1 MVATHLDRFAGQ
13 TSEVLGAILA
23 QSLDCIKLINLDGE
37 IEYVN
42 PNGLKALGVGDFSEL
57 VGKRWP
63 ELWPAETRERISSAL
78 DLAARGQT
86 DRFDGYC
93 PDASGNPRWWDVSV
107 SPILQEDGKVSHVLA
122 TSRDITE
129 RVQERLQGEMLQKR
143 AQDKADRSDT
153 VAREM
158 RHRLKNQL
166 AVVGS
171 VASLL
176 ARNSSDAGELVQK
189 LAGKLQALARAQDL
203 LTIHHAE
210 PPLVGVAVAQVL
222 EASGAG
228 ERIEVGTMPDGRLG
242 DDAIQQLALILG
254 ELQTNSLKYGAL
266 ANDGGHITLT
276 GTRSGRDL
284 ALHWHEDTGQAMEK
298 PESEGAGFKLLTRL
312 GSTSNLRA
320 SVQWHSRGPTID
332 FYVRALD

>member
-1 MVATHLDRFAGQ
+1 MAAIFLDRLAGQ

-23 QSLDCIKLINLDGE
+23 QSLDCIKLVNLDGE

-42 PNGLKALGVGDFSEL
+42 PNGLKALGVEDFSQL
-57 VGKRWP
+57 SGRPWS
-63 ELWPAETRERISSAL
+63 ELWPDEARERVASAL
-78 DLAARGQT
+78 GLAWRGQN

-93 PDASGNPRWWDVSV
+93 PDANGNPRWWDVTV
-107 SPILQEDGKVSHVLA
+107 SPIRHGDGSVTHVLA

-129 RVQERLQGEMLQKR
+129 RVQERVQGEMLYKR

-176 ARNSSDAGELVQK
+176 ARSSADPGELVQK
-189 LAGKLQALARAQDL
+189 LSGKLQSLARAQDL
-203 LTIHHAE
+203 LTIHHDE
-210 PPLVGVAVAQVL
+210 PPQVGVALAQVL

-228 ERIEVGTMPDGRLG
+228 ERIEVGTMPQGRLG
-242 DDAIQQLALILG
+242 DDSIQQLALILG

-266 ANDGGHITLT
+266 IRNAGRITLT
-276 GTRSGRDL
+276 GTRSGREI
-284 ALHWHEDTGQAMEK
+284 AIHWHEDLGETIDAPKG
-298 PESEGAGFKLLTRL
+298 EGSGFKLLQRL
-312 GSTSNLRA
+312 GSTSQSRA
-320 SVQWHSRGPTID
+320 QVQWHSRGPTID

>member
-1 MVATHLDRFAGQ
+1 MVAIQLDRFAGQ
-13 TSEVLGAILA
+13 TGEVLGAILA
-23 QSLDCIKLINLDGE
+23 QSLDCIKLVNLDGE

-42 PNGLKALGVGDFSEL
+42 PNGLRALGVGDFAEL

-63 ELWPAETRERISSAL
+63 ELWPAEARERVVSAL
-78 DLAARGQT
+78 DVAKRGQN

-93 PDASGNPRWWDVSV
+93 PDAAGNPRWWDVSV
-107 SPILQEDGKVSHVLA
+107 SPILHEDGKVSHILA
-122 TSRDITE
+122 TSRDITD

-176 ARNSSDAGELVQK
+176 ARSSSDPAELVQK
-189 LAGKLQALARAQDL
+189 LSGKLQALGRAQDL
-203 LTIHHAE
+203 LTVHHDE

-228 ERIEVGTMPDGRLG
+228 ERIEVGTMPEVRLG
-242 DDAIQQLALILG
+242 DDAVQQLALILG

-266 ANDGGHITLT
+266 ANDCGRITLT
-276 GTRSGRDL
+276 GTSSGRDL
-284 ALHWHEDTGQAMEK
+284 ALHWHEDTGQAVEK
-298 PESEGAGFKLLTRL
+298 PAREGAGFKLLTRL
-312 GSTSNLRA
+312 GSTSHARA
-320 SVQWHSRGPTID
+320 GVQWHSRGPTID